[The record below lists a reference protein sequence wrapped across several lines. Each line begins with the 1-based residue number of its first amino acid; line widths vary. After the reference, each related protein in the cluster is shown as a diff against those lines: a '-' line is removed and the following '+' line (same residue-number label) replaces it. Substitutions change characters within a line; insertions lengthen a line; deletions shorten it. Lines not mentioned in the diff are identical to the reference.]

1 MYLRKV
7 QKFWEKVDLALN
19 AINDPI
25 TSLQEYLIVVGIKN
39 VSLYKYCREP
49 KSEHHKIE
57 SGVGQKKKLLENY
70 DIRVM
75 GNALDQYYCDN
86 NGIIRKEAT
95 DAIQELNHELN
106 LKQSVNQLDWNVVP
120 VAFDTGKINQKAL
133 KELIKTTDQLAITH
147 ES

>member
-1 MYLRKV
+1 MTILR
-7 QKFWEKVDLALN
+7 
-19 AINDPI
+19 
-25 TSLQEYLIVVGIKN
+25 EYAIVVGIKHG
-39 VSLYKYCREP
+39 SLYKYCREP
-49 KSEHHKIE
+49 KSARHNIE
-57 SGVGQKKKLLENY
+57 SGVGRNKKWLENSDIGFMGYVLARY
-70 DIRVM
+70 DR
-75 GNALDQYYCDN
+75 GNNCTS
-86 NGIIRKEAT
+86 RKEAT